1 MGINENKKTDRNLL
15 GQALYVFN
23 KKVELSK
30 KLQEIKNENHSSSE
44 QKILQIQYSSIIP
57 LELRGKTQELIE
69 LDKMANYRGIPLLNL
84 LSNIQFLDGKMGW
97 RSTYIIAS
105 INKAKDRF
113 SEPLNFRSLGKEGD
127 SSFGFKA
134 YTYDMKG
141 NLIEGPAI
149 TIEIAN
155 KAGWTKKED
164 SSWNTLPELMLRYRA
179 ATLFG
184 RLYAPDILDG
194 IHTIDELVDIYSVSG
209 SLPKEA
215 IDQKVI
221 DSLKESESVVITEA
235 KAEIRASIQ
244 KTKPKLKTTL
254 AAMLEDF
261 DNHGWMVTNPTP
273 HDGKFF
279 VKVEPLTDLVEI
291 TILKK
296 WEFGKTKNG
305 TYIKD
310 ITSIMTEEEK
320 NEYK

>member
-1 MGINENKKTDRNLL
+1 MGIKPKDNLL
-15 GQALYVFN
+15 GQALSVFN
-23 KKVELSK
+23 AKVEVAK
-30 KLQEIKNENHSSSE
+30 KLQVLKNENHSSAE
-44 QKILQIQYSSIIP
+44 QKILQIQNTSIIP

-69 LDKMANYRGIPLLNL
+69 LDKMADYKGIPLLNL

-113 SEPLNFRSLGKEGD
+113 SAPLNFRSLGKEGD
-127 SSFGFKA
+127 RSFGFKA

-149 TIEIAN
+149 TLEIAD
-155 KAGWTKKED
+155 KSGWTKKEN
-164 SSWNTLPELMLRYRA
+164 SSWNTLPDLMLRYRA

-184 RLYAPDILDG
+184 RLYAPDLLDG

-209 SLPKEA
+209 SLPKEE

-221 DSLKESESVVITEA
+221 DSLKESESVVIAEA
-235 KAEIRASIQ
+235 KASIQ
-244 KTKPKLKTTL
+244 ESKPKIQVKTTL
-254 AAMLEDF
+254 TAMLDDL
-261 DNHGWMVTNPTP
+261 DNNGWMATNPTP

-279 VKVEPLTDLVEI
+279 VKVEALTDLAEI
-291 TILKK
+291 TILRK

-305 TYIKD
+305 NYIKE